1 VAENCPDTHE
11 SLTAVTLGAGATVRE
26 VYEFAASHGSV
37 VVGGAAPDV
46 GIVGWF
52 TGAGHGPL
60 SSTYGMG
67 ADNALQVKVVTPTG
81 DFVTANT
88 CQNSDLF
95 WAIRGGGGGTFGIV
109 TEVTMRAYPSP
120 QTTRLNFVITALADA
135 TLSEYF
141 DVVAEV
147 FSNFPRL
154 KLGDMQGYSYL
165 SPPGFGGAKQW
176 TLACRFNVYDEPD
189 GTVEAL
195 FSPIEEILDS
205 RNGSTILYTV
215 DVEKTPDFFSLWDAH
230 ATSDPSALSGG
241 AVGSRLLP
249 ASAFEDVDKLSVALR
264 EFANPPP
271 GGPPTQIQGHLVAN
285 SNRRGNDIAMNPA
298 WRDAV
303 MHLIVTEFFP
313 DWYDLEAS
321 QPYINNVG
329 NYRIGQLRELAPTS
343 GAYFNEAD
351 PFEENW
357 QYEFFNDNYDR
368 LRQIKDAYD
377 PQSVLWCRSC
387 VGSELWEQADLS
399 GKLCRAT

>member
-1 VAENCPDTHE
+1 
-11 SLTAVTLGAGATVRE
+11 
-26 VYEFAASHGSV
+26 
-37 VVGGAAPDV
+37 
-46 GIVGWF
+46 
-52 TGAGHGPL
+52 
-60 SSTYGMG
+60 MG

-81 DFVTANT
+81 DFVTANA

-95 WAIRGGGGGTFGIV
+95 WAIRGGGGGTFGVV

-120 QTTRLNFVITALADA
+120 QTTRLNFVITALADT
-135 TLSEYF
+135 TLPEFF

-154 KLGDMQGYSYL
+154 KLDGMQGYSYL
-165 SPPGFGGAKQW
+165 SPPGFGGAKLW
-176 TLACRFNVYDEPD
+176 TLACRFNVYDQPD

-195 FSPIEEILDS
+195 FSPIEKFLDS

-230 ATSDPSALSGG
+230 AASDPSALSGG
-241 AVGSRLLP
+241 AIGSRLLP
-249 ASAFEDVDKLSVALR
+249 ASAFEDVEKLSLALR

-285 SNRRGNDIAMNPA
+285 SNRRGNDISMNPA

-321 QPYINNVG
+321 KPYINNVG
-329 NYRIGQLRELAPTS
+329 DYRIGQLRELAPTS

-357 QYEFFNDNYDR
+357 QYEFFNDNYAR

-387 VGSELWEQADLS
+387 VGSELWEQGADLS
-399 GKLCRAT
+399 GKLCRAN